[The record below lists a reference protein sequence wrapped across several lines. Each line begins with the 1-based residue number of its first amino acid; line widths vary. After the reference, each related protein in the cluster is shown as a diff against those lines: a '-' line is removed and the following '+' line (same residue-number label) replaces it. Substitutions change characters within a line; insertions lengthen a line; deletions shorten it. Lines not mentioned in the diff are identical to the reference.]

1 MHTSEVYTLKKCKV
15 CLNIVVNPS
24 LNLVFSV
31 IVIFLSCSA
40 SLPEAGA
47 VTLFYMFFM
56 LCELQVAAGN

>member
-24 LNLVFSV
+24 LNLVFIV

-47 VTLFYMFFM
+47 VTLFYVFYVM
-56 LCELQVAAGN
+56 